1 LHLHGLVSSP
11 DGRQVL
17 RRDIRGSTQE
27 AAQLGKA
34 LADHMLAEGAAAILQ
49 TFL

>member
-1 LHLHGLVSSP
+1 MHLQGLVSSP

-17 RRDIRGSTQE
+17 RRDMRGHTQE

-34 LADHMLAEGAAAILQ
+34 LADQMLAEGAGAILQ
-49 TFL
+49 TFS